1 MNDRDKGNEGRK
13 PGMIEVIRVNSREEG
28 QDRAHALLRTL
39 VDGQTLLALSGG
51 TSPNYQR
58 MIVGP
63 GDIKPGAI
71 CVVDDRF
78 GEPFHEGSNELLIRD
93 AGVKDFADR
102 ECIET
107 HKVLSG
113 KGFSETASDYNG
125 TIDDLIEKFPKRVG
139 VMGIGGNVHTAG
151 IFPDSVAASQFSDF
165 VVGETVDDKYPQRIT
180 LTLTALRQFSAFVIL
195 VFGQDKKE
203 ALEIMLDEAQN
214 DMQKYPAVFYRKS
227 SIPTYLIT
235 DIDL

>member
-1 MNDRDKGNEGRK
+1 MNDRYSGDEGRK
-13 PGMIEVIRVNSREEG
+13 PGMIEVIKVGSREEG
-28 QDRAHALLRTL
+28 QVRAHELLRIL

-78 GEPFHEGSNELLIRD
+78 GEPFHEGSNERLLRD

-107 HKVLSG
+107 HKILSG
-113 KGFSETASDYNG
+113 EDFSVTARNYNDAIAG
-125 TIDDLIEKFPKRVG
+125 LLGRFPKRVG

-151 IFPDSVAASQFSDF
+151 IFPNSAAASSPDF
-165 VVGETVDDKYPQRIT
+165 VVGETVDDKFPERIT
-180 LTLTALRQFSAFVIL
+180 VTLRALGEFSAFVIL
-195 VFGQDKKE
+195 VFGEDKKE
-203 ALEIMLDEAQN
+203 ALKIMLDEGQN
-214 DMQKYPAVFYRKS
+214 DMQKYPAVFYRMS

-235 DIDL
+235 DVDL